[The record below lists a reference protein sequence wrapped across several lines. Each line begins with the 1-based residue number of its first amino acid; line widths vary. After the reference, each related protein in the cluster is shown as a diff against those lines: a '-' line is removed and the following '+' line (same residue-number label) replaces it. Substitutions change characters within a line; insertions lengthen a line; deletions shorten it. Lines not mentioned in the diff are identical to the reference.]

1 MKMGQWQRI
10 LSAAAVLGLAGCS
23 ALASETTEKPSE
35 GVLVIEDGTAQPIL
49 TYSDINTPNA
59 DSEILRFCVYVE
71 TDHDTDGDGKADLVK
86 AFIQVP
92 KSAAEGKYK
101 AAAIYDP
108 MPHTAGVVSNMSALL
123 EADYGEE
130 TLDTKWHTAKT
141 GEYSDYTIVLTPTE
155 YQLEEGHVLKLYIF
169 AQDPAR
175 TREDDS
181 QPGYVSMT
189 KTDEVYSFKIDNA
202 SVEVSLPIRE

>member
-23 ALASETTEKPSE
+23 ALASKTTEKPSE
-35 GVLVIEDGTAQPIL
+35 GGLVIEDGMAQPIL

-86 AFIQVP
+86 AFIQLP

-108 MPHTAGVVSNMSALL
+108 MPYTAGVVSNMSALL

-155 YQLEEGHVLKLYIF
+155 YQLEEGYVLKLYIF